1 MITDVLAGSGR
12 SVRYC
17 KANRVGARR
26 PQHPQERRN
35 TVDDTVI
42 PPLIMFLKSRTFYA
56 ACSSFCIGVIPPFAI
71 LGRSLLYRHNHCV
84 AVS

>member
-1 MITDVLAGSGR
+1 MNKSRTDFAHFMAIIPLSFGLVIAATFSGTTQAAEGS
-12 SVRYC
+12 
-17 KANRVGARR
+17 
-26 PQHPQERRN
+26 
-35 TVDDTVI
+35 VI